1 MLYLISQIIFC
12 LVLALVAGFL
22 MGWGAAR
29 REARPQMEELKRKH
43 SRALESLRE
52 ELAQVKQMLKH
63 AEAERAEAVSEWAAG
78 DVRLRGVLEQ
88 VADLVAR
95 LPALE
100 RNGEPGRGL
109 PVGVLAAETETPPA
123 RDDLKKIAG
132 IGRNLE
138 RTLNRLGVWTYRD
151 IALWTDQDVERMRN
165 QLGGARH
172 RIRREEWMEGAR
184 REHYAKYGE
193 QL

>member
-29 REARPQMEELKRKH
+29 REPRPQM
-43 SRALESLRE
+43 E